1 VNTENKQEPSNSE
14 IMTKLVNIEKE
25 IKKSEKSIKS
35 SISWTV
41 ALVLIGFMLGFAGVF
56 NGC

>member
-41 ALVLIGFMLGFAGVF
+41 ALVLIGFTLGFVGVF